1 VKSKLRRFDMT
12 ATRIKVSIRCKKCGD
27 RFILK
32 GRKEKGKVDTG
43 FIRCLCN
50 NENEFDIEMR
60 DY

>member
-1 VKSKLRRFDMT
+1 MT